1 MCVWWFGEDGAM
13 DGVEGESQFDAR
25 DEKPKPRII
34 GVLANFVP
42 GYLCPDVSPAKCLIK
57 RLNQKSIAILVISCR
72 LGLGKKKYCLC

>member
-1 MCVWWFGEDGAM
+1 MPCTYRCLLLDCMCVWWFGEDGAM

-42 GYLCPDVSPAKCLIK
+42 GYLW
-57 RLNQKSIAILVISCR
+57 
-72 LGLGKKKYCLC
+72 